1 MAPLP
6 TIGNCVRCDL
16 DWGIVSGVRSHSTFH
31 VITDTTDIE
40 QLGLDLGSAFDDAT
54 GNAWKFLYT
63 GYQTEE
69 ILLTPLDGD
78 SAGITVPLGVVLG
91 GVGSGGIV
99 PAVAAALSFRTLTR
113 GPKGRGRIYMGP
125 CGEGDI
131 ADGKVSVSIRDEV
144 VEAWQDFDSNLAAS
158 SSAGSLGVASYTHAV
173 VDGVTSI
180 SMRLPCA
187 TMRRRQD
194 QLV

>member
-16 DWGIVSGVRSHSTFH
+16 DWGLVGGVRSHSTFH
-31 VITDTTDIE
+31 VITNTTDIE
-40 QLGLDLGSAFDDAT
+40 QLGQDIGSAFDDAT
-54 GNAWKFLYT
+54 NNAWKFLYT
-63 GYQTEE
+63 GYSTTE

-78 SAGITVPLGVVLG
+78 SAGITVPLGVSLAGAG
-91 GVGSGGIV
+91 GGGLL
-99 PAVAAALSFRTLTR
+99 PAVAACVSFRTITR
-113 GPKGRGRIYMGP
+113 GPKGRGRIYLGP
-125 CGEGDI
+125 CGEADVGD
-131 ADGKVSVSIRDEV
+131 GLVSTSIRLDTV
-144 VEAWQDFDSNLAAS
+144 DAWVEFNENLAAT
-158 SSAGSLGVASYTHAV
+158 SSAASLGVASYTHAT

-180 SMRLPCA
+180 SMRPAAA